1 VKVART
7 VPNGERGGNPSN
19 LHNKKAKN
27 MIDCIV
33 FSKSKGTL
41 EVSVSVYV
49 FKEND
54 VFVAYCP
61 SLDLSGYDHTEEA
74 ARADFDYAL
83 QEYVK
88 FQMQNDTLD
97 KDLTRHGWE
106 VKQRKAKGPE
116 IGTLLRRTQLRNVFK
131 KPEYKMIRNVTDL
144 KTAYA

>member
-1 VKVART
+1 MKVART

-116 IGTLLRRTQLRNVFK
+116 IGTLLRRTQLRNV
-131 KPEYKMIRNVTDL
+131 PAR
-144 KTAYA
+144 

>member
-1 VKVART
+1 
-7 VPNGERGGNPSN
+7 
-19 LHNKKAKN
+19 

-33 FSKSKGTL
+33 FSKTKGTL

-61 SLDLSGYDHTEEA
+61 SLDLSGYDYTEES
-74 ARADFDYAL
+74 ARADFEYAL

-88 FQMQNDTLD
+88 FQIQNDTLD

-131 KPEYKMIRNVTDL
+131 KPEYKMIRKVTDL
-144 KTAYA
+144 KAAYA